1 MTSSI
6 KIVTFPGTN
15 CEHDV
20 LKQIQYLQGDA
31 ELIWHQETNLGS
43 CSGVILPGGFAHGDY
58 LRPGA
63 IARFSPIM
71 DEVIKFAESGGP
83 VLGICNGF
91 QVLTE
96 CGLLAGALSINNGLR
111 FICKTLPCILET
123 TQSVLTSAG
132 QVGKELLLPVNHG
145 EGNYICDD
153 QTLDYLKEND
163 LIVLTY
169 AADINGSIDRIAG
182 IRNKAGNVV
191 GLMPHPERAVDPLLG
206 YTDGQILLQ
215 SFINA
220 AK

>member
-1 MTSSI
+1 MTSPI

-15 CEHDV
+15 CEYDV
-20 LKQIQYLQGDA
+20 LKQIQYLRGDA
-31 ELIWHQETNLGS
+31 ELIWHQEADLGS

-71 DEVIKFAESGGP
+71 DEVIKFAEAGGP

-96 CGLLAGALSINNGLR
+96 CGLLVGALGINDRLR
-111 FICKTLPCILET
+111 FICKTIPCIIET
-123 TQSVLTSAG
+123 TRSVLTATG
-132 QVGKELLLPVNHG
+132 QIGEELTLPVNHG

-153 QTLDYLKEND
+153 KTLDYLKENE

-169 AADINGSIDRIAG
+169 TADINGSISRIAG

-220 AK
+220 TK